1 LVRGTDHGRGDHVR
15 TQIDKMQAHGYVFP
29 PTLPWLHGQSWC
41 RPSSIVEGGAM
52 HWRGLAAG
60 GQSRAPGV
68 PAAALTVATE
78 RLGRA
83 RASKTASRIVCSP
96 RRLRLRL
103 VRTIS
108 RVEEGKEARKSGLR
122 PCPGR
127 LGVLCLVRAVLGL
140 GPLSQTGR
148 TQPEG
153 PWSASAARRS

>member
-1 LVRGTDHGRGDHVR
+1 MVRGTDHGRGDHVR
-15 TQIDKMQAHGYVFP
+15 TQIDKMQAHGYVF
-29 PTLPWLHGQSWC
+29 LLHCHGCMVSHGADHHPSWRAVRC
-41 RPSSIVEGGAM
+41 IGG
-52 HWRGLAAG
+52 GLAAG

-83 RASKTASRIVCSP
+83 RASKTTSRIVCSP

-122 PCPGR
+122 PCTGR
-127 LGVLCLVRAVLGL
+127 LGVLCLVRAVLGH